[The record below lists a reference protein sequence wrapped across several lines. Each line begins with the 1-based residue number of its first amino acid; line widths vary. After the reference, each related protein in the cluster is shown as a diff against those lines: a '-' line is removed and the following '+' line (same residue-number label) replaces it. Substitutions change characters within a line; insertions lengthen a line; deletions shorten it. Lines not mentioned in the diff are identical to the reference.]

1 MAEEA
6 REKRE
11 RRTAIE
17 MAAPEACEA
26 HRHVRQ
32 RVVEEHLHRMDDE
45 GVLDDVDEAVEE
57 AGERADAGPIAV
69 REQEQRD
76 HGTER
81 DTAALRHVED
91 ADLVQHDRQREHQRD
106 IDDRARCQADVARVE
121 PAEDQHER
129 AEHGK
134 ARCRRGEKFSHDNT
148 SF

>member
-17 MAAPEACEA
+17 MAAPESREA

-32 RVVEEHLHRMDDE
+32 RVVKEHLDWMHDE
-45 GVLDDVDEAVEE
+45 RVLDDVDESVEE

-91 ADLVQHDRQREHQRD
+91 ADLVQHNRQREHQRD